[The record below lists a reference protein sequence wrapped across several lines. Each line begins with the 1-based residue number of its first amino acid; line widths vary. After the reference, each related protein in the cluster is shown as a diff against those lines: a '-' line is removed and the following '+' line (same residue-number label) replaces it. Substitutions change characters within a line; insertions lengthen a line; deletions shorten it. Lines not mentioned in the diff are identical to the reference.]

1 MCGGDALV
9 DMQTSISSY
18 VYLSLSKKCAVPN
31 VNDYMKSQEYKCT
44 SKVFVIVIVGVYG
57 ALDA

>member
-1 MCGGDALV
+1 M

-18 VYLSLSKKCAVPN
+18 VYLSLSNKCAVPN

-44 SKVFVIVIVGVYG
+44 SKVFVIVIVIVEVYG